1 MLTLLLGRSGA
12 GKTETMLRRLK
23 DEAQQRP
30 QLLLVPEQHSHDT
43 ERRLCQALG
52 NRGAGRAEV
61 LSFTR
66 LYSRVCDH
74 AGGGARPYLD
84 AGGRLLLMYTAV
96 EQVQESLTV
105 YRRPSAKSAFLTGLL
120 ATADECKSYRGAPR
134 QLLEAGE
141 LLEGLEGEKL
151 RDLGL
156 ILQTYDSLTEQVAAD
171 PRDRLTRL
179 AQAMAACG
187 WPSGCH
193 VWADHFTDFTPQ
205 ELEVLSQLLRGGNDL
220 TVLLTCDGLEGE
232 DIFAPAR
239 HTAHTLLRLAAQAGS
254 PTQVEMVQASA
265 RRAPALVHLEENLFA
280 QAPQTWQ
287 QPCPELKLFEADS
300 LRQEVEYAAALIL
313 HLVRE
318 KGWRFQD
325 FIVTAR
331 QFESYAAQLESGFA
345 QCGVPLFL
353 STVTDILEKPVLTL
367 ITAALDTV
375 SGGYRQEDLFRYL
388 KTGLTDLEDDKRDKL
403 ENYALTWD
411 LRGSRWTA
419 QADWTM
425 HPAGYGQSFRPEDE
439 QALQELNAS
448 RRQVVEPLERLRK
461 NADKTGRGYTL
472 ALYRL
477 LEEIELPT
485 RLEER
490 SAELERAGERK
501 LADEYRQLWDIL
513 TAAMEQCTL
522 LLGERE
528 MNLDEFSGLFKLVLS
543 QYDVGTIPVSLDRV
557 TAGDAPRLAHRRA
570 KFLIFLGADDGS
582 LPAVTPTPGLFSDRE
597 RELLAEQGLELAPQR
612 EEKLSREM
620 SLVYTTCAVPSQG
633 MLVSWSRQGEGEQHR
648 PSFLV
653 ERLRA
658 LYPEISQE
666 RENTL
671 KLCTPGLALAW
682 AGQEPTAA
690 AALKRAPAYAGRV
703 QRILQASNVKR
714 NSLSS
719 QAVKDLYG
727 TCVPMSATRMDACR
741 SCHFSYFMR
750 YGLRA
755 RARQRAGFD
764 APEYGSFVHAVLEQV
779 LTAVTGGD
787 GRPVKELVR
796 QAVSQYIQQAL
807 GGMEQQ
813 SPRFRWLFLR
823 LIDTV
828 TALAENAAEELRVS
842 RFRPLAFELGFG
854 PGKPMPAIQVE
865 QDGLTLSVSG
875 YVDRVD
881 GWEQDGTLYLRVIDY
896 KTGRKAFSF
905 TDIQNGMSLQMLL
918 YLFALE
924 ERGFQGRPAQGAGVL
939 YVHARPV
946 DIPGQPGLTE
956 QECRYYMERELR
968 REGLVLNDETVLR
981 AMEDWGKGKPRF
993 LPVAVDRSGAL
1004 KSDYLVS
1011 AEQLGRLSRKVQDT
1025 LKDIAGEMAAGNI
1038 AADPYWR
1045 SNTENACRF
1054 CDYRQACQFE
1064 SCFGDKK
1071 QWQRPV
1077 SSKEFWERLES
1088 GQEGGD
1094 EHGLST
1100 DR

>member
-12 GKTETMLRRLK
+12 GKTETMLRRLG
-23 DEAQQRP
+23 DETRERP

-43 ERRLCQALG
+43 ERRLCRALG
-52 NRGAGRAEV
+52 SGGANRAEV

-96 EQVQESLTV
+96 AQVRESLTV

-120 ATADECKSYRGAPR
+120 ATADECKSYRVSPR
-134 QLLEAGE
+134 QLLETGE

-156 ILQTYDSLTEQVAAD
+156 ILQTYDALTEQVAAD

-179 AQAMAACG
+179 AQAMADCG

-193 VWADHFTDFTPQ
+193 IWADHFTDFTPQ

-232 DIFAPAR
+232 DIFDPAR
-239 HTAHTLLRLAAQAGS
+239 RTAHTLLRLAAQAGS
-254 PTQVEMVQASA
+254 ASQVEVLKAPA

-280 QAPQTWQ
+280 QTPQVWQ

-300 LRQEVEYAAALIL
+300 LRREVEYAASLIL

-318 KGWRFQD
+318 KGWRFRD

-331 QFESYAAQLESGFA
+331 QFERYAAQVESVFA
-345 QCGVPLFL
+345 QCDVPLFL

-388 KTGLTDLEDDKRDKL
+388 KTGLTDLEDDQRDKL

-419 QADWTM
+419 QADWAM

-439 QALQELNAS
+439 QALVELNAS

-461 NADKTGRGYTL
+461 NKDKTGRGYTL

-477 LEEIELPT
+477 LEEIGLPT
-485 RLEER
+485 RLETR
-490 SAELERAGERK
+490 AAELEQAGERK
-501 LADEYRQLWDIL
+501 LADEYRQLWDVL
-513 TAAMEQCTL
+513 TAAMEQCAL
-522 LLGERE
+522 LLEGRE
-528 MNLDEFSGLFKLVLS
+528 MKLEEFSGLFKLVLS

-597 RELLAEQGLELAPQR
+597 REMLAEQGLELAPQR
-612 EEKLSREM
+612 EEKMSREM

-633 MLVSWSRQGEGEQHR
+633 LLVSWSRQGEGEQHR

-658 LYPEISQE
+658 LYPEISWE
-666 RENTL
+666 MEDALR
-671 KLCTPGLALAW
+671 LCTPGLALAE
-682 AGQEPTAA
+682 AGREPAAA
-690 AALKRAPAYAGRV
+690 AALKRTPTYAGRMERV
-703 QRILQASNVKR
+703 LQAASVKR
-714 NSLSS
+714 NSLSK
-719 QAVKDLYG
+719 QAVRDLYG
-727 TCVPMSATRMDACR
+727 SQVPMSATRMDACR

-755 RARQRAGFD
+755 RERQQAGFH

-779 LTAVTGGD
+779 LTAVSGGD
-787 GRPVKELVR
+787 SREIRELAQ
-796 QAVSQYIQQAL
+796 QAVSRYIRQEM
-807 GGMEQQ
+807 GGMEQET
-813 SPRFRWLFLR
+813 PRFRWLFSR
-823 LIDTV
+823 LLDTV
-828 TALAENAAEELRVS
+828 TALAENAVEEMKVS
-842 RFRPLAFELGFG
+842 HFRPLAFELGFG
-854 PGKPMPAIQVE
+854 PGKPLPAIRVE

-881 GWEQDGTLYLRVIDY
+881 GWERDGTLYLRVIDY
-896 KTGRKAFSF
+896 KTGRKSFNF

-924 ERGFQGRPAQGAGVL
+924 ERGFQGRPVQGAGVL

-946 DIPGQPGLTE
+946 DIPGQAGLTE
-956 QECRYYMERELR
+956 EECRFYVERELR
-968 REGLVLNDETVLR
+968 REGLVLDDEAVLR
-981 AMEDWGKGKPRF
+981 AMEDWGTGKPRF
-993 LPVAVDRSGAL
+993 LPITVDRSGML
-1004 KSDYLVS
+1004 KSDYLAS
-1011 AEQLGRLSRKVQDT
+1011 AEQLGRLSRKVTDT
-1025 LKDIAGEMAAGNI
+1025 LKAIAGEMAAGNI

-1054 CDYRQACQFE
+1054 CDYRQACHFE

-1077 SSKEFWERLES
+1077 GPKEFWERLEN
-1088 GQEGGD
+1088 GQEGGE
-1094 EHGLST
+1094 EHGLSA
-1100 DR
+1100 D